1 MALAE
6 MSEIAS
12 RKRCSDVN
20 TKLCQEKQMKRDGQ
34 TGRRAEQGYAMAR
47 HVKSKR
53 LQFDGWK
60 KDAVARGMRRESAK
74 RKRYQDKELAK
85 ISSVRESDERKKRF
99 QERDARTRNCP
110 KKI

>member
-1 MALAE
+1 MGMALAE

-12 RKRCSDVN
+12 RKRYSDVN

-47 HVKSKR
+47 NVKSKR

-60 KDAVARGMRRESAK
+60 RMRGQEGCEEKVPR
-74 RKRYQDKELAK
+74 
-85 ISSVRESDERKKRF
+85 
-99 QERDARTRNCP
+99 ERDTKTKSWPR
-110 KKI
+110 